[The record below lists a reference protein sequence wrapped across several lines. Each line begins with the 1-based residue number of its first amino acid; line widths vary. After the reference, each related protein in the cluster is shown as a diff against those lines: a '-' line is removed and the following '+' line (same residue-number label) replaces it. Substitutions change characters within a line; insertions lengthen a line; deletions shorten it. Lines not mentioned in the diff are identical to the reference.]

1 MILNGK
7 RVLITGGAKRVGAAV
22 AVRLARS
29 GCRVA
34 LHCRSSVAEG
44 ERLLSELPGSG
55 HSLHVMDLTPPGAPE
70 RLCREVG
77 TFELLVNNASVFF
90 RPGSPE
96 DAAASE
102 LYFRLNFHVPAEL
115 LTLFSAQN
123 LPEGA
128 AVNLTDCAVLT
139 PGAGAYYE
147 SKLALARLTESLA
160 VRWGPENLRINAIAP
175 GAVLPPAWA
184 PASRMTKILAATP
197 LHRAVAPSDIADLV
211 EFTFRCDS
219 LTGAVIPLD
228 GALHLL
234 LFEQE
239 KK

>member
-1 MILNGK
+1 MILEGK
-7 RVLITGGAKRVGAAV
+7 RVLITGGARRVGAAV

-34 LHCRSSVAEG
+34 LHCRSSVAEA
-44 ERLLSELPGSG
+44 EKLLSELPGSG
-55 HSLHVMDLTPPGAPE
+55 HSLHVMDLIPPGAPE

-77 TFELLVNNASVFF
+77 TFDLLVNNASAFF

-102 LYFRLNFHVPAEL
+102 LYHRLNFRVPAEL
-115 LTLFSAQN
+115 LEYFAAQN
-123 LPEGA
+123 PTEGA
-128 AVNLTDCAVLT
+128 AVNLTDCAVLA
-139 PGAGAYYE
+139 PGSGAYYE

-160 VRWGPENLRINAIAP
+160 VQWGPRNLRINAVAP

-184 PASRMTKILAATP
+184 PESRMTGILAATP

-211 EFTFRCDS
+211 AFSFRCDS